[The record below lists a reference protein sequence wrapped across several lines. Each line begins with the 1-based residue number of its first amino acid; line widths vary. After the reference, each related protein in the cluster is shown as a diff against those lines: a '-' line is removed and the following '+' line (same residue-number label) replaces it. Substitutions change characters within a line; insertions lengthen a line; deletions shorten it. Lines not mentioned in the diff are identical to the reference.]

1 MEGLIH
7 YYLSF
12 ILFLINHISLS
23 DSIKKNSEFQL
34 QAAILPPLVFSY
46 LLSLNNNISEKYEI
60 RGDDTKDRERS

>member
-1 MEGLIH
+1 MEALIH